1 MDPFWLNNMNITG
14 NNNSTTTANNGSINI
29 NNFDDISTLEILD
42 RPTRTILVV
51 LYSATSVLAF
61 VGNILVIIVEIF
73 GRRSAA
79 SLRKFLINLA
89 ISDILFGVFSVP
101 FTYTDFMFGRWIF
114 YPWLCPW
121 AQFIQILSIFITS
134 FTLTVI
140 SIERYYAVKFPLSNQ
155 NKWLMAKSQY
165 ILIIGWLLGIL
176 WASIPN
182 TKIEKFVWD
191 NQTYQDCRPDH
202 ELYESRWYN
211 ISSVMI
217 TFGLPLIIQSI
228 CYASIIR
235 CLLFKDNLQSSQS
248 FAKQNRDMTR
258 IIRMLV
264 AVVIL
269 FLICWSPIKILMT
282 VITYSPEWLFIHD
295 PSSNNFYIAS
305 YFVCHWMAM
314 ANSFVNPIIYS
325 FMSKS
330 FRIDLRDL
338 ARKICGHNNNKM
350 ANNSG
355 HHSCYHSHNYR
366 SSYRQQQQQQQ
377 QQQQLSS
384 SFSNGIIIG
393 DNPSPQPPPPPPSTS
408 SSSKRSMSQ
417 KSSSSSSSSNNGGQ
431 LPICTISVIRLNG
444 INNNGQF

>member
-1 MDPFWLNNMNITG
+1 
-14 NNNSTTTANNGSINI
+14 TTTNNNGSSIQINI
-29 NNFDDISTLEILD
+29 DDISTLEILD
-42 RPTRTILVV
+42 RSTRTILVI

-89 ISDILFGVFSVP
+89 ISDILFGVFAVP

-114 YPWLCPW
+114 LPWLCPW

-165 ILIIGWLLGIL
+165 ILIIGWLLGII

-182 TKIEKFVWD
+182 TKIEQFVWD

-211 ISSVMI
+211 ISSVML
-217 TFGLPLIIQSI
+217 TFGFPLIIQSI

-235 CLLFKDNLQSSQS
+235 CLLSKDNLQSSQS

-338 ARKICGHNNNKM
+338 ARKICAQNNDNKM
-350 ANNSG
+350 VYSNNTNTSR
-355 HHSCYHSHNYR
+355 HQSYYNHSRIYR
-366 SSYRQQQQQQQ
+366 SSYRQQNNQNNQQQQQ
-377 QQQQLSS
+377 QQPNPAKLS
-384 SFSNGIIIG
+384 SFSNGTVVVIGG
-393 DNPSPQPPPPPPSTS
+393 DNTNS
-408 SSSKRSMSQ
+408 SSSKDNVPSISQ
-417 KSSSSSSSSNNGGQ
+417 TSSNNSDDNVDSSSGGGGGGGH
-431 LPICTISVIRLNG
+431 LAICTISVIRL
-444 INNNGQF
+444 